1 MNREQEIESLQ
12 TRLRELDSVSF
23 NVWVETQEIL
33 HRLHE
38 LNAYI
43 PVNEEMT

>member
-33 HRLHE
+33 HRLNE

-43 PVNEEMT
+43 PENEEVT